1 VLRIGQVWEQVAA
14 HFFTWRPLSDSPVLP
29 AGRPVKLGGVS
40 LLTDVGSFA
49 LVAGL
54 LTIVPGLDTA
64 MVLRTA
70 VSLGRK
76 HGFATAL
83 GVSTGALI
91 WGAAAAVGV
100 SALLAASSAAYTAVR
115 IAGAV
120 YMIWLGSRLVLRAL
134 RGDGAERFLASGAV
148 RSNAVGRSWARG
160 LLTNLLNPKIGAFYV
175 AVLPQFI
182 PAHDSHLAVGLLLAF
197 VHDLEGMVWFT
208 AIILG
213 THSVRTLIGRRSVRR
228 AIDGATGATL
238 IGFGLKLGLSA
249 R

>member
-1 VLRIGQVWEQVAA
+1 M
-14 HFFTWRPLSDSPVLP
+14 
-29 AGRPVKLGGVS
+29 S
-40 LLTDVGSFA
+40 LLTDVASFA

-64 MVLRTA
+64 MVLRSA
-70 VSLGRK
+70 VSLGRR

-83 GVSTGALI
+83 GVSTGALM
-91 WGAAAAVGV
+91 WGACAAVGV
-100 SALLAASSAAYTAVR
+100 SALLAASTAAYTAVR

-120 YMIWLGSRLVLRAL
+120 YMIWLGSSLLLRAL
-134 RGDGAERFLASGAV
+134 RGAAGEPLTAAGSTSSRAI
-148 RSNAVGRSWARG
+148 GRSWARG

-197 VHDLEGMVWFT
+197 VHDLEGLVWFT

-213 THSVRTLIGRRSVRR
+213 THSVRTLLTRRSARR
-228 AIDGATGATL
+228 AVDGATGATL

-249 R
+249 K